1 MLSLREQLILK
12 GCRENCEDGLIFNN
26 NYAVV
31 MDGATGMNKYN
42 VTGYGTDAQW
52 LTLRTLEI
60 LSTKLKE
67 SSTSIV
73 DILKITAETLRYEYR
88 YLWSL
93 SGLNIQDIEYPSAGI
108 IIVREVGDKI
118 QLYRLGDCLGV
129 VRTTEGI
136 EVLKDTELLK
146 LDRQVHNTLV
156 KVSKEKGI
164 TISESR
170 YTEEVIEVLKFNR
183 SLKNTDNGYWIYD
196 PEAEGINNGE
206 YLELDRESI
215 KSIYI
220 MTDGLSN
227 AIDVYKMY
235 ETEVELVNDIDNIR
249 LHRVVNKLTDVQ
261 DSDANCSQF
270 IRTKKMDDTTA
281 IVIDIVK

>member
-12 GCRENCEDGLIFNN
+12 GCRENCEDGLIFNS

-31 MDGATGMNKYN
+31 MDGATGLNKHN

-73 DILKITAETLRYEYR
+73 DILKITAETLRSEYR

-118 QLYRLGDCLGV
+118 QIYRLGDCLGV
-129 VRTTEGI
+129 IRTTEGI

-235 ETEVELVNDIDNIR
+235 ETEIDLVNDIDKLR

-261 DSDANCSQF
+261 DSDANCSKF

>member
-1 MLSLREQLILK
+1 MLSERTVNIK
-12 GCRENCEDGLIFNN
+12 GCRENCEDGLLFNN
-26 NYAVV
+26 KYAVV

-73 DILKITAETLRYEYR
+73 DILKITAETLKSEYR
-88 YLWSL
+88 NLWSL
-93 SGLNIQDIEYPSAGI
+93 SGLNIQQIEYPSAGL

-118 QLYRLGDCLGV
+118 QLYRLGLSSV

-136 EVLKDTELLK
+136 VLKDTELLK

-183 SLKNTDNGYWIYD
+183 SLKNTDNGYWYMTQRRRNKQWRI
-196 PEAEGINNGE
+196 
-206 YLELDRESI
+206 LELEESI
-215 KSIYI
+215 KSIHI

-235 ETEVELVNDIDNIR
+235 KE
-249 LHRVVNKLTDVQ
+249 KL
-261 DSDANCSQF
+261 N
-270 IRTKKMDDTTA
+270 
-281 IVIDIVK
+281 

>member
-1 MLSLREQLILK
+1 MLSLREQIILK

-31 MDGATGMNKYN
+31 MDGATGLNKYN

-88 YLWSL
+88 NLWSL

-108 IIVREVGDKI
+108 IIVRKVGDKI

-129 VRTTEGI
+129 IRTTEGI

-146 LDRQVHNTLV
+146 LDGEVHNTLV

-170 YTEEVIEVLKFNR
+170 YTEEVIKVLKFNR
-183 SLKNTDNGYWIYD
+183 SIKNKDNGYWIYD
-196 PEAEGINNGE
+196 PTGEGIDNGE
-206 YLELDRESI
+206 YLELGKKLVS
-215 KSIYI
+215 SIYI

-235 ETEVELVNDIDNIR
+235 DTEVELVDDIDNIR

-270 IRTKKMDDTTA
+270 IRTKKNDDTAA
-281 IVIDIVK
+281 IVIDIKN

>member
-1 MLSLREQLILK
+1 MLNLREQLILK

-26 NYAVV
+26 KYAVV
-31 MDGATGMNKYN
+31 MDGATGLNKHN

-67 SSTSIV
+67 NSTSIV
-73 DILKITAETLRYEYR
+73 DILKITAETLKSEYR
-88 YLWSL
+88 NLWSL
-93 SGLNIQDIEYPSAGI
+93 SGLNTQQIEYPSAGL

-118 QLYRLGDCLGV
+118 QIYRLGDCLGV
-129 VRTTEGI
+129 IRTTEGI

-146 LDRQVHNTLV
+146 LDRQVHNALV
-156 KVSKEKGI
+156 KVSKEKSI

-196 PEAEGINNGE
+196 PEAKGINNGE

-227 AIDVYKMY
+227 SIDVYKMY
-235 ETEVELVNDIDNIR
+235 NTEVELVDDIDKLR
-249 LHRVVNKLTDVQ
+249 LHRVVTKLTDVQ
-261 DSDANCSQF
+261 DSDADCSKF
-270 IRTKKMDDTTA
+270 IRTKKMDDVTG
-281 IVIDIVK
+281 IVIDIK

>member
-73 DILKITAETLRYEYR
+73 DILKITAETLRHEYR
-88 YLWSL
+88 NLWSL

-206 YLELDRESI
+206 YLELDRKSI